1 MGKKHSVMQ
10 LWLMALLGV
19 LACERPAPRTPVAG
33 YRAFA
38 EALRRSDAHGAWAT
52 LSRPT
57 RAALEARARDIATA
71 SGGLIKEDPALM
83 VFQSGTRPAPVG
95 EVKVLQA
102 DDRAAVVEVVGARGP
117 QRVALVRDG
126 DEWLVDL
133 ADIFSEKQPAP

>member
-1 MGKKHSVMQ
+1 MQ
-10 LWLMALLGV
+10 LWLMAVLGV
-19 LACERPAPRTPVAG
+19 LACDRPAPRTPVAG

-38 EALRRSDAHGAWAT
+38 EALRRSDAKGAWAT

-57 RAALEARARDIATA
+57 RAALEARARAIATA

-95 EVKVLQA
+95 EVKLLRA
-102 DDRAAVVEVVGARGP
+102 DDRAAVVEVVGASGP
-117 QRVALVRDG
+117 QRVALVHDG

-133 ADIFSEKQPAP
+133 VDVFSEKQPAP